1 MNRVNVLE
9 TNILHASDVI
19 YWLDGSS
26 APDPNAMLRL
36 PAALELQLTTRPGD
50 LLVVNSVGKTAF
62 LRRPQNPIV
71 AGSAS
76 EADLQPS
83 ISPTFTIAGIVSD
96 SSGRYIARRFSIA
109 AGNGAGH
116 GLVLYPSP
124 LGSRFG
130 PAGGVLGTLRF
141 STSGAPV
148 PWAMLTL
155 TVTTT
160 LGATLIFRAQA
171 NGQGDF
177 MLPLTRLPPLPE
189 GITDYAATLTVSA
202 LASAV
207 AASPVDPAELVAM
220 ALGDLAA
227 DAVFADPISLT
238 LVPGEIR
245 LLRSSSQ
252 NHLTVQPS

>member
-1 MNRVNVLE
+1 MNRVSVLE

-26 APDPNAMLRL
+26 AQDPNAMLRL
-36 PAALELQLTTRPGD
+36 PEALELQLTTKPGD
-50 LLVVNSVGKTAF
+50 LRVINSAGKTAF
-62 LRRPQNPIV
+62 LRRPANPV
-71 AGSAS
+71 VEGSAS
-76 EADLQPS
+76 EAELLPPLT
-83 ISPTFTIAGIVSD
+83 PTFPISGIVSD
-96 SSGRYIARRFSIA
+96 TGGRYISRRFSIA

-116 GLVLYPSP
+116 GLVIYPSP

-130 PAGGVLGTLRF
+130 PAGGLLGTLRF
-141 STSGAPV
+141 SASGTPV

-155 TVTTT
+155 NVTTA
-160 LGATLIFRAQA
+160 LGASLIFRAQA

-177 MLPLTRLPPLPE
+177 VMPLTRLPPLPE
-189 GITDYAATLTVSA
+189 GIADYAATLAVSA

-207 AASPVDPAELVAM
+207 ATSPVDPADLVAM
-220 ALGDLAA
+220 ALGDPAT
-227 DAVFADPISLT
+227 DATFSDPISLT

-252 NHLTVQPS
+252 NHLAVQPN